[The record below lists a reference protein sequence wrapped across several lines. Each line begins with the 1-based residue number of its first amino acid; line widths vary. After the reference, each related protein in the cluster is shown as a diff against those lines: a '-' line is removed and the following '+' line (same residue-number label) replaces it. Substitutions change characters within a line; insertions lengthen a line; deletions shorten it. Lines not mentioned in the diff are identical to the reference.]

1 MHRDVNAV
9 TLSKRK
15 FRTPVRF
22 RSYYYYYHIYLTVHF
37 CKIRRLPIKCKSTIN
52 IHKFYF
58 TQTLFKFLRDK
69 KILHRGFFLVL
80 FIRFRVSLLVSN
92 APHAGSPLIHDAY
105 YYIYNMFILYTI
117 PFESTVEK
125 LVFSLLSLFILE
137 IYQRSV

>member
-22 RSYYYYYHIYLTVHF
+22 RLYYYYYHIYLTVHF

-69 KILHRGFFLVL
+69 K
-80 FIRFRVSLLVSN
+80 
-92 APHAGSPLIHDAY
+92 
-105 YYIYNMFILYTI
+105 YYIVVFFSSFLFGFTSVSSCQMRRTRVRLCYKTHIIIYTI
-117 PFESTVEK
+117 CLYYILF
-125 LVFSLLSLFILE
+125 LLNRPLKNSYSRYYHYLF
-137 IYQRSV
+137 